1 MSQSTVTVSPEE
13 FLVERKQVGYLGT
26 YILTLPAAI
35 QARQEGLGREEFLHR
50 QIEQTL
56 ELDIDQLELHFDA
69 DLLYPGI
76 SELAVKRL
84 REYQQEIVFSLHLP
98 FRYLDVSCPMERI
111 RSASVESILDAIELA
126 AELQPIN
133 YVVHLTGNI
142 FSSYK
147 SGLDPL
153 IDEVMGYVEES
164 LEKIAALVEPHR
176 ILVENLPQIDFHY
189 FMPVV
194 ERMGLSICQ
203 DIGHIVLQ
211 GGNYREFT
219 RTYAPFIK
227 EIHLHD
233 VERRYYGGG
242 MQLLIDHQ
250 PIGRGML
257 DFDLLFATLADLG
270 FAGSIILEVDDPRAL
285 PTSVQRVRQLIGS
298 HLGWCRPRLPAEFAG
313 DMVW

>member
-26 YILTLPAAI
+26 HILTLPAAI
-35 QARQEGLGREEFLHR
+35 RARQEGLSREEFLQR

-69 DLLYPGI
+69 DLFYPGV
-76 SELAVKRL
+76 SELAVKKL
-84 REYQQEIVFSLHLP
+84 REYRQEIVFSLHLP

-111 RSASVESILDAIELA
+111 RSASVETVLDAIELA

-133 YVVHLTGNI
+133 CVLHLTGNI
-142 FSSYK
+142 FASYK

-153 IDEVMGYVEES
+153 IDGVMGYVEES
-164 LEKIAALVEPHR
+164 LMKITALIEPHQ
-176 ILVENLPQIDFHY
+176 ILVENLPQVDFHY

-194 ERMGLSICQ
+194 ERMGLSVCL
-203 DIGHIVLQ
+203 DVGHNVLQ
-211 GGNYREFT
+211 GKDNREFI
-219 RTYAPFIK
+219 RNYAPLIR

-233 VERRYYGGG
+233 VERRYHADGV
-242 MQLLIDHQ
+242 QLVIDHQ
-250 PIGRGML
+250 AIGRGML

-270 FAGSIILEVDDPRAL
+270 FEGSIILEVDDQRAL
-285 PTSVQRVRQLIGS
+285 PTSVQRVRQLIGA
-298 HLGWCRPRLPAEFAG
+298 HLAWCRPRLLAELMAR
-313 DMVW
+313 